1 MDGKELKLE
10 KKIGMTWILMEIE
23 SLIWQD
29 FEKAKKRKKDCII

>member
-10 KKIGMTWILMEIE
+10 KKKKKNGMTWILMEIE

-29 FEKAKKRKKDCII
+29 FKKAKKKKK